1 MPNLLKN
8 VQSSFKETFNDKLA
22 IAFMALIL
30 VVAIN
35 HIVFSYL
42 LFDREKA
49 GASFSST
56 SVIAN
61 NFTVFG
67 DQSVYAGTNDIVL
80 AEFYIPDAW
89 GNDNVVCNYSLSNPC
104 ITFVD
109 GDGTVTTG
117 SGSADD
123 GAINLFDTEP
133 NGVFDNL
140 AFQASDGICT
150 DSLTTPTC
158 VYQDSGGDCDV
169 TDGDSHSYLL
179 DSSGLGCGTAA
190 DVLVTTSTISPTTP
204 SWVHTELINNNGAYD
219 DGEDIY
225 ISTAFEDLVL
235 AQGNYWGQAYTG
247 QWQGDVASTNW
258 VGLGSPGGEGFIDL
272 EPSYGAGDGIF
283 QGSQA
288 TTNNEPAIIDLDGD
302 SLYTDGP
309 DQLIEADGSAS
320 DGIGTDDDNLA
331 DGASL
336 TPLLTSDNV
345 CMNSLWV
352 GVSSNMMIY
361 VDGDGDCMPGS
372 GGTDVLLRDDS
383 GNGLSN
389 IIANFGS
396 WPYLFF
402 NAGGLLLYVDDPAL
416 PNTGAYTYGS
426 GAVATESLWLEVQ
439 GENIWHPNVEGLPG
453 RLLEADG
460 TASTGVGANDDA
472 VARNVSLNVLSPSD
486 DVCGGTLTTLGGGI
500 EDIYV
505 DGNGDC
511 TPGNGGSDVILL
523 DQTGD
528 GLTSATVYGG
538 TWASLAY
545 SVFYFNNIGGPGYDY
560 GAGAAAT
567 ESLWLPI
574 WGSQTYS
581 SSADVEIQSQS
592 GKVPGDTLTDLSTAS
607 GPNGQPLIYADADG
621 SGTLTANDTV
631 LEDFGNAQYGPNG
644 PSCTSPSPHTG
655 TCVPNGVIDQ
665 RQDMFNQAVFGNAG
679 TADSNAGDLTNLRFY
694 ADPWFFGGDGKCAG
708 DANDTLIGTF
718 TTDAF
723 GNSLANFSNIQYPVF
738 YRGCIV
744 ADIPQTARGRTIRFK
759 IPQLVDNNS
768 NGLYDTGDKGY
779 FSFSDLDGPTDGD
792 ILAPDTFTINPIY
805 KRGKKEIGP
814 IVPKEEPAEAPKPS
828 PIIDL
833 PEGVAVGDLIRSQ
846 TEQAVYLVTAE
857 GKLRV
862 FPNEIVYYSYYTDF
876 SKVKYVNQ
884 EIINQ
889 ITLGDN
895 VTLRAGTYLMTTP
908 SSEKVYAVEPSGVAR
923 WIKTAEI
930 VQGLYG
936 ADWQARVV
944 DIPDIL
950 LEDYFMGD
958 SIDSLKHPTAT
969 LLQYAGSSEIY
980 YIEKGNARLVSQ
992 EVFAANNFREEF
1004 IVKDVD
1010 GAEFD
1015 YQIVSPLGEFVDFF
1029 MAIERENYKPFL
1041 DL

>member
-1 MPNLLKN
+1 MPNLVKN
-8 VQSSFKETFNDKLA
+8 VQSSFQETFKDRLA

-56 SVIAN
+56 SAIAN

-67 DQSVYAGTNDIVL
+67 DQNVYAGTNDVVL

-89 GNDNVVCNYSLSNPC
+89 GEDNLACNYNSFPNPC
-104 ITFVD
+104 LTFVD
-109 GDGTVTTG
+109 GDGTATTG

-123 GAINLFDTEP
+123 GVTSLFDMEP
-133 NGVFDNL
+133 NGVFGNL

-150 DSLTTPTC
+150 DSIATPTC
-158 VYQDSGGDCDV
+158 VYQDSGGDCDA
-169 TDGDSHSYLL
+169 TDGDSHSYILG
-179 DSSGLGCGTAA
+179 SGCGTAA
-190 DVLVTTSTISPTTP
+190 DTLVATTAISPTAP
-204 SWVHTELINNNGAYD
+204 AWIHTELINNNGAYD

-225 ISTAFEDLVL
+225 LSKYFEDLVL
-235 AQGNYWGQAYTG
+235 AQGNYWKQAYTG
-247 QWQGDVASTNW
+247 QWQGDVAGSW
-258 VGLGSPGGEGFIDL
+258 VGLGGPGGEGFIDL
-272 EPSYGAGDGIF
+272 EPSYGAGDGVF
-283 QGSQA
+283 QGNQA

-302 SLYTDGP
+302 SLYVDAA
-309 DQLIEADGSAS
+309 DRLIEADGSAS

-331 DGASL
+331 DGVSL
-336 TPLLTSDNV
+336 TPLVSSDNV
-345 CMNSLWV
+345 CINSLWV
-352 GVSSNMMIY
+352 KASVSTSTNMIIY
-361 VDGDGDCMPGS
+361 VDGDGDCTPGS

-383 GNGLSN
+383 GTGLSN
-389 IIANFGS
+389 IIANFGN

-402 NAGGLLLYVDDPAL
+402 NGSGLLLYADDPAL
-416 PNTGAYTYGS
+416 PNTGAYTHGS
-426 GAVATESLWLEVQ
+426 GAAATESLWLEDQ

-453 RLLEADG
+453 RLLDADG
-460 TASTGVGANDDA
+460 TASTGVGTNDDA
-472 VARNVSLNVLSPSD
+472 VARNVSLNFLSPSD
-486 DVCGGTLTTLGGGI
+486 NVCGGTLTTLGGGI

-505 DGNGDC
+505 DGDGDC
-511 TPGNGGSDVILL
+511 IPGSGGSDVILL

-528 GLTSATVYGG
+528 GLTPATVHGG

-545 SVFYFNNIGGPGYDY
+545 SVFYFNNIGGLGYDY

-574 WGSQTYS
+574 WGSQKYS
-581 SSADVEIQSQS
+581 SSADIAIQSQS
-592 GKVPGDTLTDLSTAS
+592 GTVSGDTLTDLGTAN
-607 GPNGQPLIYADADG
+607 GPNGQPLIYADSDG

-631 LEDFGNAQYGPNG
+631 LEDYGNVQYGPNG

-665 RQDMFNQAVFGNAG
+665 RQDMFNQALFNNTG
-679 TADSNAGDLTNLRFY
+679 TADANAGDLTNLRFY
-694 ADPWFFGGDGKCAG
+694 ADVWFFGGDGRCAG

-718 TTDAF
+718 TNDAF
-723 GNSLANFSNIQYPVF
+723 GNSLSNFSNVLYPVF

-744 ADIPQTARGRTIRFK
+744 ADIPKTARGGKTIRFK

-779 FSFSDLDGPTDGD
+779 FNLSALDGPTGGD
-792 ILAPDTFTINPIY
+792 ILAPDTFTI
-805 KRGKKEIGP
+805 
-814 IVPKEEPAEAPKPS
+814 VPDKGTGIRNIQPAPEEPEAAPEPS

-833 PEGVAVGDLIRSQ
+833 PQGVAVGDLIRSQ

-857 GKLRV
+857 GKLRT

-876 SKVKYVNQ
+876 SNIKIVSQ

-923 WIKTAEI
+923 WLKTAEI
-930 VQGLYG
+930 AQGLYG
-936 ADWQARVV
+936 VDWQTRVV
-944 DIPDIL
+944 DIPDSL
-950 LEDYFMGD
+950 LADYFMGD
-958 SIDSLKHPTAT
+958 NIESLTHPTAT

-980 YIEKGNARLVSQ
+980 YIEEAKARLVSQ
-992 EVFAANNFREEF
+992 QVFAANNFRDEF
-1004 IVKDVD
+1004 VIKNVD

-1029 MAIERENYKPFL
+1029 MALEKDYLKPSFQR
-1041 DL
+1041 